1 MDSLQRTLYYSLI
14 LFVVPIL
21 VFGSCAK
28 EEPKVIIIEE
38 PTPADKT
45 PALVNKWW
53 QLGGYYSGEVQ
64 QPIETPVEVKF
75 LSLGVFNFRTQGGN
89 YDSTWEWAD
98 NQNKIVISGGT
109 EFEQTWNVLTLYH
122 SSTNSTGQLRMKRG
136 QGAES
141 EEWVFFPQ

>member
-1 MDSLQRTLYYSLI
+1 MDSLKRTLYYSLI

-28 EEPKVIIIEE
+28 EKEPEVVIVEQE
-38 PTPADKT
+38 PVDKS
-45 PALVNKWW
+45 PILVNKWW
-53 QLGGYYSGEVQ
+53 QLAGYYTGEVQ

-75 LSLGVFNFRTQGGN
+75 LSLGVFNFRTEGGN

-98 NQNKIVISGGT
+98 NQTKIILGAGT
-109 EFEQTWNVLTLYH
+109 EFEQTWDVLDLR
-122 SSTNSTGQLRMKRG
+122 NNQLSMKRG

-141 EEWVFFPQ
+141 EQWVFFPQ